1 MSVLDFA
8 LSLAGVP
15 QATIADLDKQLPGL
29 ARIAAGARE
38 AEPLINQAKP
48 HLDALAPILAKLWPI
63 LQKAWP
69 DIEAATPVAE
79 ELVDLANS
87 KESGS

>member
-15 QATIADLDKQLPGL
+15 EATIEDLDKQLPGL

-38 AEPLINQAKP
+38 ALPLMNEAKP
-48 HLDALAPILAKLWPI
+48 HLDALAPIFVKLWPI
-63 LQKAWP
+63 LQKISP
-69 DIEAATPVAE
+69 DIEAATPVAQE
-79 ELVDLANS
+79 IIGFVAS
-87 KESGS
+87 KE

>member
-15 QATIADLDKQLPGL
+15 EATIEDLDKQLPGL

-48 HLDALAPILAKLWPI
+48 HLAALVPIFVKLWPI
-63 LQKAWP
+63 LQKISA
-69 DIEAATPVAE
+69 DLEAATPVVQEIIGFVA
-79 ELVDLANS
+79 S
-87 KESGS
+87 KE

>member
-15 QATIADLDKQLPGL
+15 EATIADLDKQLPGL
-29 ARIAAGARE
+29 ARIAASARE
-38 AEPLINQAKP
+38 AEPLVNQAKP
-48 HLDALAPILAKLWPI
+48 HLDALVPIFTKLWPI

-69 DIEAATPVAE
+69 DIVAATPVAQE
-79 ELVDLANS
+79 IVDFAAS
-87 KESGS
+87 KE